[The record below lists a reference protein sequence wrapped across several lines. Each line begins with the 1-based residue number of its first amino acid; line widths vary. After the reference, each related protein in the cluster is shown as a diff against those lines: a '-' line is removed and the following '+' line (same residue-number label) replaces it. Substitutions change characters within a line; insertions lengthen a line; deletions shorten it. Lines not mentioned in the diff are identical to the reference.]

1 MTQFSLPGRLFQRA
15 LLLTPLTAGPLFAQS
30 TSTAPTPT
38 EVVAQC
44 LEGAANAFVQCI
56 ADLPWYAEGL
66 CYSKYAADG
75 VLCVPST
82 LLKFMMA

>member
-1 MTQFSLPGRLFQRA
+1 MTQFSLAGRLIQRA
-15 LLLTPLTAGPLFAQS
+15 LLLTPFASGPLLAQS
-30 TSTAPTPT
+30 TTPTPT

-44 LEGAANAFVQCI
+44 LDGAANAFVQCL

-82 LLKFMMA
+82 LLKFMMS

>member
-1 MTQFSLPGRLFQRA
+1 MTQRLDRWRARHA
-15 LLLTPLTAGPLFAQS
+15 LLLTPFSAGPILAQS
-30 TSTAPTPT
+30 TSQAPTPT

-44 LEGAANAFVQCI
+44 LDNAANAFVQCL

-82 LLKFMMA
+82 LLKFMMS